1 MIVKG
6 VEFDLI
12 ETQEGLNSFAEAVKD
27 VKWLAFD
34 TEFIGEKRY
43 YTLLC
48 LIQVKCET
56 GTYLLDSLKIP
67 DLTPFLRLIEDERII
82 KITHAGDNDYRLLNM
97 LYDTIPKNIFDTQVA
112 AGFIGYRY
120 PMSFGKLV
128 EAETGRQLGKG
139 YAVTD
144 WQQRPMKE
152 SQLKYA
158 LEDVLYLKE
167 LYDSMMAK
175 LEKVG
180 RASWALEE
188 CNIMADE
195 DFYERDPYHEA
206 LSSRLVQT
214 SRTKDQI
221 FLLRLI
227 EWRRSEAEA
236 KNYSK
241 EMILPSKI
249 FGPLVKSMRSGREAL
264 EDNRRLPA
272 RTIKRFADLFLEM
285 YQGEAT
291 EEERAVLKR
300 IPKMEREDDEGDML
314 LELLYILMK
323 YRCQEVDV
331 SHQLVMPRNAIK
343 KMKDDEKT
351 RKSILGSGWRREL
364 LGEKFIEWLKDFDKL
379 SLRIEGGKI
388 ELALPGNDK

>member
-1 MIVKG
+1 MNIKG

-12 ETQEGLNSFAEAVKD
+12 ETQEGLESFAEAVKNLN
-27 VKWLAFD
+27 WMAFD

-48 LIQVKCET
+48 LIQVQCET

-67 DLTPFLRLIEDERII
+67 DLTPFLKLVEDENII
-82 KITHAGDNDYRLLNM
+82 KITHAGDNDYRLLNI
-97 LYDTIPKNIFDTQVA
+97 LYGTVPKNIFDTQVA

-128 EAETGRQLGKG
+128 EAETGRRLGKA

-144 WQQRPMKE
+144 WQQRPIKE

-167 LYDSMMAK
+167 LYDNMMAK
-175 LEKVG
+175 LEKDG
-180 RASWALEE
+180 RAQWALEE
-188 CNIMADE
+188 CNLMADE
-195 DFYERDPYHEA
+195 DYYERDPHHEA
-206 LSSRLVQT
+206 LTSRLVQT
-214 SRTKDQI
+214 SRTKDQV
-221 FLLRLI
+221 FLLRLF

-249 FGPLVKSMRSGREAL
+249 FGPLVKSLRSGREAL
-264 EDNRRLPA
+264 EDNRRLPG
-272 RTIKRFADLFLEM
+272 RTIKRFGDMFLEL
-285 YQGEAT
+285 YEAEGT
-291 EEERAVLKR
+291 DEERAVLKR
-300 IPKMEREDDEGDML
+300 IPKAEREDDEGDML

-323 YRCQEVDV
+323 YRCQEVGV
-331 SHQLVMPRNAIK
+331 SHQLVMPRSAIK
-343 KMKDDEKT
+343 KMKNDEKV

-364 LGEKFIEWLKDFDKL
+364 LGEKFIEWLRDFDKL
-379 SLRIEGGKI
+379 SLSIEGGKI
-388 ELALPGNDK
+388 ELALPK